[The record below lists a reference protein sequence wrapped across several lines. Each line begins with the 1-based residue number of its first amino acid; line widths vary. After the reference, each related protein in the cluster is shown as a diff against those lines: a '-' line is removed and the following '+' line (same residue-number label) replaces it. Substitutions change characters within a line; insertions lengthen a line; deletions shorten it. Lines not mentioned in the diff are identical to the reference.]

1 MRAGISLRLLSSYRH
16 ESRPEVTKTKG
27 LGFVVGT
34 QFKPHTAYASTVSH
48 DSHNLQ
54 VVGTDDDAMVLAANE
69 LIRAGGG
76 HCVVVDGK
84 VEALMPMP
92 LGGLMSL
99 ESVEVV
105 SGQLKQIEA
114 AIRKA
119 GCPHDSAEMTISLL
133 GLIVLEELH
142 LSNQGLVAL
151 KPGEMP
157 KFVDLVVTE

>member
-1 MRAGISLRLLSSYRH
+1 MI
-16 ESRPEVTKTKG
+16 
-27 LGFVVGT
+27 
-34 QFKPHTAYASTVSH
+34 
-48 DSHNLQ
+48 
-54 VVGTDDDAMVLAANE
+54 DAMVLAANE
-69 LIRAGGG
+69 LIRTGGG

-142 LSNQGLVAL
+142 LSNQGLGSIEAR
-151 KPGEMP
+151 
-157 KFVDLVVTE
+157 

>member
-1 MRAGISLRLLSSYRH
+1 
-16 ESRPEVTKTKG
+16 
-27 LGFVVGT
+27 
-34 QFKPHTAYASTVSH
+34 
-48 DSHNLQ
+48 LQ

-69 LIRAGGG
+69 LIRVGGG

-105 SGQLKQIEA
+105 AGQLKQIEA
-114 AIRKA
+114 GIRKA
-119 GCPHDSAEMTISLL
+119 GCPYDSAEMTISLL

-151 KPGEMP
+151 KPGELP
-157 KFVDLVVTE
+157 KFVDLFVTE